1 MSGHVVRVRR
11 PDPLCSQL
19 NCVTMRLVL
28 RVVCLITALVVSTRA
43 SAQPAPPDA
52 TEADR
57 LFEEGR
63 THAKAKRYVEAC
75 DLFER
80 SFKLDP
86 TVGTEL
92 NLADCHEQL
101 GHLRQAWQLFT
112 AAAEQSA
119 RSTDEK
125 RTKFARER
133 ADAVAARLATIVVKV
148 AQPNVVGMTI
158 TIAGRSATL
167 AAELRERLDPG
178 DVEIVATVPGHPP
191 FRKTVKAAGGATV
204 VIDVPAFTVAVA
216 PPRPEPGPRRG
227 RGRVRLAWGLAGAG
241 GVTAIA
247 ATLFTLKGRN
257 DYNTAADG
265 MDCMRVTGGITCN
278 ASGDRAIADAQRLAD
293 VGTVFAIGTGLLLAG
308 SAAIYFTAPDEP
320 VVMPMATAR
329 SVGVAVSGS
338 F

>member
-1 MSGHVVRVRR
+1 M
-11 PDPLCSQL
+11 
-19 NCVTMRLVL
+19 L

-63 THAKAKRYVEAC
+63 THSKAKRYVEAC

-133 ADAVAARLATIVVKV
+133 ADAVAARLATIVVKI

-158 TIAGRSATL
+158 TIAGQSTPV

-191 FRKTVKAAGGATV
+191 FAQTVKAAGGATV
-204 VIDVPAFTVAVA
+204 VIDVPAFTIAVA
-216 PPRPEPGPRRG
+216 PRLEPGPRRS

-247 ATLFTLKGRN
+247 ATVLTLKGRN
-257 DYNTAADG
+257 DYNTTADG

-278 ASGDRAIADAQRLAD
+278 ASGDLAIADAQRLAD
-293 VGTVFAIGTGLLLAG
+293 VGTMFAIGSGVLLAA
-308 SAAIYFTAPDEP
+308 SAAIYFTAPHEP
-320 VVMPMATAR
+320 MVVMPMATAR